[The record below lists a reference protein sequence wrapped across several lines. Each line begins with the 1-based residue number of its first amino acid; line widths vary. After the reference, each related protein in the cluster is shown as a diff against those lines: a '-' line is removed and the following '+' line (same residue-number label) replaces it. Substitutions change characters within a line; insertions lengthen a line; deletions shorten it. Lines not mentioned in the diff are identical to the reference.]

1 VHHAGGRSAQRA
13 GRLFLAFPTERSPIM
28 SVLRWIFI
36 SAIFLVLLFISL
48 QNADPVT
55 VRVFTFYSWQAPLV
69 FVVLIA
75 FAAGVALGLLAG
87 AVKIARLRRQV
98 SRMRREHHVQAG
110 AVTAHPQLKAPGTT
124 PASGPGFEPPN
135 TGF

>member
-1 VHHAGGRSAQRA
+1 
-13 GRLFLAFPTERSPIM
+13 M
-28 SVLRWIFI
+28 SVLRWIVM
-36 SAIFLVLLFISL
+36 SVIFVALLFISL
-48 QNADPVT
+48 QNAEPVT
-55 VRVFTFYSWQAPLV
+55 LRVFSFYAWQAPLV

-87 AVKIARLRRQV
+87 AVKVARLRRQV

-110 AVTAHPQLKAPGTT
+110 AAAAHPQLKAPGTT
-124 PASGPGFEPPN
+124 PASGPGFEPPS